1 MLTID
6 NLHVAYGKVKV
17 LHGISLNVEQGSI
30 VSIIGAN
37 GAGKTTLLN
46 TISGLLKKSEGSITY
61 QGTRLP
67 EAPHKVVRAG
77 LIHVPE
83 GRKVFA
89 SLSVRENLVMGGYLN
104 KDNKDL
110 QRRVEEIFE
119 MFPVLKDRQ
128 SQFAATL
135 SGGEQQMLA
144 IGRGLMS
151 KPKLL
156 LLDEPSL
163 GLAPKVVQNVFEVI
177 RSIRENGITVLLV
190 EQNAN
195 KSLSASDYAYVI
207 ENGRISL
214 QGKSS
219 ELCKNPMVTESY
231 LGTRKKEKAIII

>member
-1 MLTID
+1 MLAIE

-17 LHGISLNVEQGSI
+17 LHGISLNVEKGSI

-46 TISGLLKKSEGSITY
+46 TISGLLKKVDGTIMYEGV
-61 QGTRLP
+61 RLP

-83 GRKVFA
+83 GRKVFS
-89 SLSVRENLVMGGYLN
+89 SLSVRENLIMGGYLN
-104 KDNKDL
+104 KDNKNLNQGIDE
-110 QRRVEEIFE
+110 VYE

-128 SQFAATL
+128 NQFAATL

-144 IGRGLMS
+144 IGRGLMG

-177 RSIRENGITVLLV
+177 RSIREKGITVLLV

-207 ENGRISL
+207 ENGNISL

-219 ELCKNPMVTESY
+219 VLCTNPLVTASY
-231 LGTRKKEKAIII
+231 LGTRKRDKT